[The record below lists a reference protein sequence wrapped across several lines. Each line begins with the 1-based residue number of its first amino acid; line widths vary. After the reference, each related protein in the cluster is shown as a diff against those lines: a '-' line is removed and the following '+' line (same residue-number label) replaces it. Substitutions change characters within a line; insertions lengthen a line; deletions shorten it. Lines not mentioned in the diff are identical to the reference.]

1 MLKLPTNI
9 SEEELVATINRV
21 VNRLA
26 HKFRFGYHDIED
38 IKQEGR
44 LEALKGLKK
53 YDGVRPL
60 ENFLYIHVR
69 NRLINFKRNKL
80 SRYDLPCLGCP
91 FYDPHC
97 DKSNSKC
104 AEFSDKTQCKPWK
117 IWMTRNESKK
127 NIMEPI
133 AIQENSASLMRGNS
147 VVDEISNVEI
157 VELIKEHIPVA
168 LRADYFRMIG
178 GVTIS
183 KQRKDHVKEAVLE
196 ILKRYKWLTPDD

>member
-1 MLKLPTNI
+1 MN
-9 SEEELVATINRV
+9 EDDLVATINRV

-26 HKFRFGYHDIED
+26 YKFRFGFHDIDD

-44 LEALKGLKK
+44 LYALQAMDK

-60 ENFLYIHVR
+60 ENFLYTHIR
-69 NRLINFKRNKL
+69 NRLINFKRDKL
-80 SRYDLPCLGCP
+80 SRYDKPCLGCP
-91 FYDPHC
+91 FYDPHL
-97 DKSNSKC
+97 DKSNSQC

-117 IWMTRNESKK
+117 IWITRNESKK

-133 AIQENSASLMRGNS
+133 TIPDNASSLMRGNS
-147 VVDEISNVEI
+147 VVDEISDVEL
-157 VELIKEHIPVA
+157 VKLIKEHIPVA

-183 KQRKDHVKEAVLE
+183 KQRKDRVKEAVLE
-196 ILKRYKWLTPDD
+196 ILKRYKWLTLDD